1 MNKEKRY
8 FIFGLVAGVVL
19 AGVFLYSFAPR
30 YATIQS
36 DGRIIKQDR
45 WSGDAWRYSNG
56 GWEKIVT
63 SNYDW
68 EKIDQALLEALD
80 LPNPLTERKK
90 ALSLLRS
97 EAPILKQLSDDD
109 LLERI
114 KYVHSKEIMIN
125 DYLNRIIKTKG
136 KGQMSDVGGRMS
148 EKGQRTEDG

>member
-1 MNKEKRY
+1 MGKEKVY
-8 FIFGLVAGVVL
+8 FVFGLVVGVVL

-30 YATIQS
+30 YTTVQN

-45 WSGDAWRYSNG
+45 WSGDAWQYSNG
-56 GWEKIVT
+56 DWEKIVT

-68 EKIDQALLEALD
+68 KKIDQALLEALD
-80 LPNPLTERKK
+80 LPNPLMERKK

-97 EAPILKQLSDDD
+97 EAPILKQLSDDE

-125 DYLNRIIKTKG
+125 DYLNRIVKTKG
-136 KGQMSDVGGRMS
+136 EGQMSDVGGQMS
-148 EKGQRTEDG
+148 EK